1 MCTWQHS
8 SGYGSDDE
16 STPVTRAGR
25 CSRKAS
31 SGSMSCLCRGRGVRG
46 ELVGGWRWACD
57 VVRRACLMAPGQLQ
71 LALQDETLG
80 DGGAG
85 AHDRKRLMAR
95 RRVTALQRRL
105 ELLH

>member
-1 MCTWQHS
+1 
-8 SGYGSDDE
+8 
-16 STPVTRAGR
+16 
-25 CSRKAS
+25 
-31 SGSMSCLCRGRGVRG
+31 MSCLCRGRGVRG
-46 ELVGGWRWACD
+46 ELTLVGGWRWACG
-57 VVRRACLMAPGQLQ
+57 VVRRACVMAPGQLE
-71 LALQDETLG
+71 LAMLDEALG

>member
-1 MCTWQHS
+1 
-8 SGYGSDDE
+8 
-16 STPVTRAGR
+16 
-25 CSRKAS
+25 
-31 SGSMSCLCRGRGVRG
+31 MSCLCRGRGVRG
-46 ELVGGWRWACD
+46 EHAHQLVGGWRWACE

-71 LALQDETLG
+71 LALQDEALG

>member
-1 MCTWQHS
+1 
-8 SGYGSDDE
+8 
-16 STPVTRAGR
+16 
-25 CSRKAS
+25 
-31 SGSMSCLCRGRGVRG
+31 MSCLCRGRGMRG
-46 ELVGGWRWACD
+46 ELVGGWRWACG
-57 VVRRACLMAPGQLQ
+57 VVRRACVTAPGQLE
-71 LALQDETLG
+71 LAMLDEALG

>member
-1 MCTWQHS
+1 
-8 SGYGSDDE
+8 
-16 STPVTRAGR
+16 
-25 CSRKAS
+25 
-31 SGSMSCLCRGRGVRG
+31 MSCLCRGRGVRG
-46 ELVGGWRWACD
+46 ELTLVGGWRWACG
-57 VVRRACLMAPGQLQ
+57 VVRRACVMAPGQLQ
-71 LALQDETLG
+71 LAMLDEALG